1 MNLRLTGKK
10 VFITGSSKGIGL
22 EIAKKFH
29 SYGSTIALNSRSKE
43 SLDNAKRHFSKP
55 IEGIQGDM
63 TSAKSAQD
71 AINKFVDKFGSLDI
85 LICNVGSGKS
95 VIPLNENIT
104 DWEKSI
110 SLNLYSAINP
120 ISCSIN
126 HLTKSEGVIT
136 CISSICGDKMI
147 ENAPLTYSSAKSA
160 LNKYVLNSSF
170 YLAKRNI
177 RINAVSPGNVLF
189 NGSIWEKKL
198 KENKEEVLKMINNKV
213 PLNKFITPANVA
225 EAVAFLSSPLSNS
238 TTGQILTVDGG
249 QSIY

>member
-1 MNLRLTGKK
+1 
-10 VFITGSSKGIGL
+10 
-22 EIAKKFH
+22 
-29 SYGSTIALNSRSKE
+29 
-43 SLDNAKRHFSKP
+43 
-55 IEGIQGDM
+55 M

-120 ISCSIN
+120 ISFSIN

-136 CISSICGDKMI
+136 CISSICGDNMI
-147 ENAPLTYSSAKSA
+147 ENAPLTYSSAKAA
-160 LNKYVLNSSF
+160 LNRYIINSSF

-177 RINAVSPGNVLF
+177 RINGVS
-189 NGSIWEKKL
+189 W
-198 KENKEEVLKMINNKV
+198 
-213 PLNKFITPANVA
+213 
-225 EAVAFLSSPLSNS
+225 
-238 TTGQILTVDGG
+238 
-249 QSIY
+249 